1 MAHVIQGSIMM
12 SPQAAKKMVRLEEI
26 SDIELYRRI
35 LKKDPEV
42 LASVLNFFL

>member
-26 SDIELYRRI
+26 SDIESTEEY
-35 LKKDPEV
+35 
-42 LASVLNFFL
+42 